1 MKKTKILSKI
11 MAVVLCSVNIGVTA
25 IAAETTDVSKHI
37 EVESETQM
45 ITEAEAESE
54 TEITTNTE
62 AESETEITTNTEAE
76 SETEIT
82 TNMETESEVES
93 NTETTTDIEAESEIE
108 ITTETETETES
119 TTDTE
124 AESETET
131 QSNTEM
137 ITETEPDT
145 ETDIITDCESE
156 TDITD
161 EDFDNTKGINED
173 GSLNVNKLNFPDDI
187 FREYLLVNFDKN
199 ADNIFSVEELQSIIK
214 IDLSEYSYAK
224 SLSDI
229 TGIEYFYHLESLN
242 CIGLN
247 LSKLDIS
254 KNIVLTY
261 LSCGDNSLTSLDLSN
276 NIDLTELY
284 CFSNKLEELDL
295 SKNTSLK
302 YISCGDNLLKSL
314 DITSNTALLELHCY
328 KNDLTSLDISKN
340 TALTYLYCNE
350 NELITIDTSKNSTL
364 TQLSCSHNKI
374 TNLDLSSNS
383 ELAVLICDNNMLTA
397 LDVSK
402 NSKLTDL
409 FCGKNQLTTID
420 VKNNTELRQLYFGNN
435 QIAEIDVSNN
445 KNLES
450 FDATNNRLT
459 RLDLSNNT
467 MLQSVMCNANEIT
480 IINLRNCER
489 KFYTLIVPDTSTVY
503 CHPDT
508 KLEQYCITK
517 NIQYKTEEP
526 PAQEDKEPDK
536 PSDDD
541 LETEP
546 NLYDLSNATVTCA
559 NTYLKVK
566 TDNKGQLPKNIKVII
581 DTKTLKK
588 NKDYTI
594 TYYKSGN
601 EVKKLTTAGVYDM
614 TITGIGDYT
623 GKKTIQ
629 ITVTERKLLSG
640 ATVKTKKVQYTGKP
654 IKDGV
659 IISVKH
665 GNKKLEEGKDYTAE
679 YTNNIDSGKGTI
691 ILKATKN
698 SDYDG
703 YKTVQFS
710 ITGVNMSKIKVKGVS
725 AKEFNGTGGIE
736 QNLDDIILTYTY
748 KNKET
753 KEKETTT
760 LILGKDY
767 DVTYKNNDKAG
778 TAKIVFTGRGLYNG
792 VLNKSFK
799 INKVKLTNNMLDS
812 SNIVAYM
819 DKKGAKPDVK
829 LSYNGIQLVKGKDY
843 KLSYSN
849 NKKATTDE
857 RKAKI
862 TITGKGSYK
871 GTLYTTFDI
880 LPKSISDE
888 TIAIKTTEVQ
898 FDPDSKTNTYTTKAK
913 VYDNGVALKVNK
925 DYIVKPSENK
935 ITSLPAQGY
944 TTGTVI
950 IEGLG
955 DYCGTRMAEFKIV
968 TRLLSDSAIKVKIK
982 GKYYYF
988 GLPVTLEQ
996 KDIIVTDS
1004 KNKNKQLD
1012 ASEYKI
1018 TGYQNNNSAGTASVT
1033 IKGLGKYGGSR
1044 TITYTI
1050 NYANTEKTKEVINLV
1065 NKERTARGL
1074 SELKMNQK
1082 LMYAAMIRAEEI
1094 SESFSHTRPDGTSC
1108 FTIFEDLNIDYYG
1121 AGENIAYGYVSPEA
1135 VMTGWMNS
1143 PGHKANILT
1152 GSFTEIGVGCFEKN
1166 GRLYWVQMFI
1176 TAP

>member
-1 MKKTKILSKI
+1 MMKEWKGHSFTNMSIKKYTTGDIRADI
-11 MAVVLCSVNIGVTA
+11 GMPYRSVENIRITSCEGTHGRLYLTVCA
-25 IAAETTDVSKHI
+25 DETTAPD
-37 EVESETQM
+37 
-45 ITEAEAESE
+45 
-54 TEITTNTE
+54 EIQRL
-62 AESETEITTNTEAE
+62 AGQPVHVRLA
-76 SETEIT
+76 
-82 TNMETESEVES
+82 
-93 NTETTTDIEAESEIE
+93 
-108 ITTETETETES
+108 
-119 TTDTE
+119 
-124 AESETET
+124 
-131 QSNTEM
+131 
-137 ITETEPDT
+137 
-145 ETDIITDCESE
+145 
-156 TDITD
+156 
-161 EDFDNTKGINED
+161 D
-173 GSLNVNKLNFPDDI
+173 G
-187 FREYLLVNFDKN
+187 
-199 ADNIFSVEELQSIIK
+199 
-214 IDLSEYSYAK
+214 
-224 SLSDI
+224 
-229 TGIEYFYHLESLN
+229 
-242 CIGLN
+242 
-247 LSKLDIS
+247 
-254 KNIVLTY
+254 
-261 LSCGDNSLTSLDLSN
+261 
-276 NIDLTELY
+276 
-284 CFSNKLEELDL
+284 
-295 SKNTSLK
+295 
-302 YISCGDNLLKSL
+302 
-314 DITSNTALLELHCY
+314 
-328 KNDLTSLDISKN
+328 
-340 TALTYLYCNE
+340 
-350 NELITIDTSKNSTL
+350 
-364 TQLSCSHNKI
+364 
-374 TNLDLSSNS
+374 
-383 ELAVLICDNNMLTA
+383 
-397 LDVSK
+397 
-402 NSKLTDL
+402 
-409 FCGKNQLTTID
+409 
-420 VKNNTELRQLYFGNN
+420 
-435 QIAEIDVSNN
+435 
-445 KNLES
+445 
-450 FDATNNRLT
+450 
-459 RLDLSNNT
+459 
-467 MLQSVMCNANEIT
+467 
-480 IINLRNCER
+480 
-489 KFYTLIVPDTSTVY
+489 TLIFAGTCKSAG
-503 CHPDT
+503 
-508 KLEQYCITK
+508 LE
-517 NIQYKTEEP
+517 NRAGYKSVHMEAAGMSEKM
-526 PAQEDKEPDK
+526 DR
-536 PSDDD
+536 
-541 LETEP
+541 
-546 NLYDLSNATVTCA
+546 
-559 NTYLKVK
+559 
-566 TDNKGQLPKNIKVII
+566 GPKDRVFQ
-581 DTKTLKK
+581 DPGKTL
-588 NKDYTI
+588 
-594 TYYKSGN
+594 
-601 EVKKLTTAGVYDM
+601 AGIARLVA
-614 TITGIGDYT
+614 G
-623 GKKTIQ
+623 
-629 ITVTERKLLSG
+629 
-640 ATVKTKKVQYTGKP
+640 
-654 IKDGV
+654 
-659 IISVKH
+659 
-665 GNKKLEEGKDYTAE
+665 EGKDYTAE

-703 YKTVQFS
+703 YKTVQFN

-819 DKKGAKPDVK
+819 DKKGAKLDVK

-862 TITGKGSYK
+862 IITGKGSYK